1 MCYAFR
7 VYEQDEGGGTLNSM
21 KHLQA
26 QEEARAKREAEERR
40 IRLENENRADMLI
53 LHALLDAE
61 RQAREIE
68 DGAQEYRSGLEARLQ
83 AKKDE
88 LLQNAR
94 QAARAA
100 IIADSNAE
108 RERAEQEIRREKE
121 QAGAVR
127 ERLRLQYE
135 TRREGYVRRVFDI
148 VTGQRDE

>member
-1 MCYAFR
+1 M
-7 VYEQDEGGGTLNSM
+7 NSM

>member
-1 MCYAFR
+1 M
-7 VYEQDEGGGTLNSM
+7 NSM

-68 DGAQEYRSGLEARLQ
+68 DEAREYRSGLDARLQ
-83 AKKDE
+83 AQKDE
-88 LLQNAR
+88 LLQGVR

-108 RERAEQEIRREKE
+108 RERADLEIRREKE
-121 QAGAVR
+121 QADSVR
-127 ERLRLQYE
+127 ERLRQQYE
-135 TRREGYVRRVFDI
+135 ARREGYVERVFDI
-148 VTGQRDE
+148 VTGQKDE

>member
-68 DGAQEYRSGLEARLQ
+68 DEAREYRSGLEARLQ
-83 AKKDE
+83 TKKDE
-88 LLQNAR
+88 LLQSTR

-108 RERAEQEIRREKE
+108 RERADLEIRREKE
-121 QAGAVR
+121 QADSVR
-127 ERLRLQYE
+127 DRLRRQYE
-135 TRREGYVRRVFDI
+135 SRREGYVRRVFDI

>member
-68 DGAQEYRSGLEARLQ
+68 DEAREYRSGLEARLQ
-83 AKKDE
+83 TKKDE
-88 LLQNAR
+88 LLQSTR

-108 RERAEQEIRREKE
+108 RERADLEIRREKE
-121 QAGAVR
+121 QADSVR
-127 ERLRLQYE
+127 DRLRRQYE
-135 TRREGYVRRVFDI
+135 SRREGYVERVFDL
-148 VTGQRDE
+148 VTGQKDE

>member
-1 MCYAFR
+1 M
-7 VYEQDEGGGTLNSM
+7 NSM

-68 DGAQEYRSGLEARLQ
+68 DEAREYRSGLDARLQ

-88 LLQNAR
+88 LLQGVR

-108 RERAEQEIRREKE
+108 RERADLEIRREKE
-121 QAGAVR
+121 QADSVR
-127 ERLRLQYE
+127 DRLRRQYE
-135 TRREGYVRRVFDI
+135 SRREGYVERVFDL
-148 VTGQRDE
+148 VTGQKDE

>member
-1 MCYAFR
+1 M
-7 VYEQDEGGGTLNSM
+7 NSM

-68 DGAQEYRSGLEARLQ
+68 DGAREYRSGLEARLQ
-83 AKKDE
+83 TKKDE
-88 LLQNAR
+88 LLQSTR

-108 RERAEQEIRREKE
+108 RERADLEIRREKE
-121 QAGAVR
+121 QADSVR
-127 ERLRLQYE
+127 DRLRRQYE
-135 TRREGYVRRVFDI
+135 SRREGYVERVFDI

>member
-68 DGAQEYRSGLEARLQ
+68 DEAREYRSGLEARLQ
-83 AKKDE
+83 TKKDE
-88 LLQNAR
+88 LLQSTR

-108 RERAEQEIRREKE
+108 RERADLEIRREKE
-121 QAGAVR
+121 QADSVR
-127 ERLRLQYE
+127 DRLRRQYE
-135 TRREGYVRRVFDI
+135 SRREGYVERVFDI
-148 VTGQRDE
+148 VTGQKDE

>member
-1 MCYAFR
+1 M
-7 VYEQDEGGGTLNSM
+7 NSM

-127 ERLRLQYE
+127 ERLRRQYE

>member
-1 MCYAFR
+1 M
-7 VYEQDEGGGTLNSM
+7 NSM

-68 DGAQEYRSGLEARLQ
+68 DGAREYRSGLEARLQ
-83 AKKDE
+83 TKKDE
-88 LLQNAR
+88 LLQSTR

-108 RERAEQEIRREKE
+108 RERADLEIRREKE
-121 QAGAVR
+121 QADSVR
-127 ERLRLQYE
+127 DRLRRQYE
-135 TRREGYVRRVFDI
+135 SRREGYVERVFDI
-148 VTGQRDE
+148 VTGQKDE

>member
-1 MCYAFR
+1 M
-7 VYEQDEGGGTLNSM
+7 NSM

-26 QEEARAKREAEERR
+26 QEEARAMREAEERR

-68 DGAQEYRSGLEARLQ
+68 DGAREYRSGLEARLQ
-83 AKKDE
+83 TKKDE
-88 LLQNAR
+88 LLQSTR

-108 RERAEQEIRREKE
+108 RERADLEIRREKE
-121 QAGAVR
+121 QADSVR
-127 ERLRLQYE
+127 DRLRRQYE
-135 TRREGYVRRVFDI
+135 SRREGYVERVFDL
-148 VTGQRDE
+148 VTGQKDE

>member
-1 MCYAFR
+1 MLCFCG
-7 VYEQDEGGGTLNSM
+7 VYEQDEGGGEMNSM

-68 DGAQEYRSGLEARLQ
+68 DGAREYRSGLEARLQ
-83 AKKDE
+83 TKKDE
-88 LLQNAR
+88 LLQSTR

-108 RERAEQEIRREKE
+108 RERADLEIRREKE
-121 QAGAVR
+121 QADSVR
-127 ERLRLQYE
+127 DRLRRQYE
-135 TRREGYVRRVFDI
+135 SRREGYVERVFDI

>member
-68 DGAQEYRSGLEARLQ
+68 DEAREYRSGLEARLQ
-83 AKKDE
+83 TKKDE
-88 LLQNAR
+88 LLQSTR

-108 RERAEQEIRREKE
+108 RERADLEIRREKE
-121 QAGAVR
+121 QADSVR
-127 ERLRLQYE
+127 ERLRRQYE
-135 TRREGYVRRVFDI
+135 SRREGYVERVFDL
-148 VTGQRDE
+148 VTGQKDE

>member
-1 MCYAFR
+1 M
-7 VYEQDEGGGTLNSM
+7 NSM

-68 DGAQEYRSGLEARLQ
+68 DEAREYRSGLEARLQ
-83 AKKDE
+83 TKKDE
-88 LLQNAR
+88 LLQSTR

-108 RERAEQEIRREKE
+108 RERADLEIRREKE
-121 QAGAVR
+121 QADSVR
-127 ERLRLQYE
+127 DRLRRQYE
-135 TRREGYVRRVFDI
+135 SRREGYVERVFDL
-148 VTGQRDE
+148 VTGQKDE

>member
-1 MCYAFR
+1 M
-7 VYEQDEGGGTLNSM
+7 NSM

-68 DGAQEYRSGLEARLQ
+68 DGAREYRSGLEARLQ
-83 AKKDE
+83 TKKDE
-88 LLQNAR
+88 LLQSTR

-108 RERAEQEIRREKE
+108 RERADLEIRREKE
-121 QAGAVR
+121 QADSVR
-127 ERLRLQYE
+127 DRLRRQYE
-135 TRREGYVRRVFDI
+135 SRREGYVERVFDL
-148 VTGQRDE
+148 VTGQKDE